1 MIDPQAKAQV
11 TWTVLVS
18 IYVLNLLINLRT
30 NMKVLN
36 VNVGMTLA
44 RNASYT
50 LSRGEAGQ
58 EGQPKQALL

>member
-1 MIDPQAKAQV
+1 
-11 TWTVLVS
+11 
-18 IYVLNLLINLRT
+18 
-30 NMKVLN
+30 MKVLN